1 MRKIVRTIKNEKR
14 GKLYCYMVEREDKNM
29 INQALQ
35 ADKILGEQLLAIR
48 SGIPLLIEMGLYT
61 VDEAVEIVKHIE
73 AVMKIISERDAE
85 KTGNRVADLSI
96 RRIAKMVGGEVV
108 EETTRRSAYKSAL
121 SPSAPRTEGLSMIV
135 RSSVISR
142 IPLSE
147 HPA

>member
-1 MRKIVRTIKNEKR
+1 MKKIVRTIKNEKR
-14 GKLYCYMVEREDKNM
+14 GNLYCRMVERSDKEM
-29 INQALQ
+29 IHKALQ
-35 ADKILGEQLLAIR
+35 VDKLIGDQLLAIK

-108 EETTRRSAYKSAL
+108 EEEK
-121 SPSAPRTEGLSMIV
+121 E
-135 RSSVISR
+135 
-142 IPLSE
+142 
-147 HPA
+147 

>member
-14 GKLYCYMVEREDKNM
+14 GKLYCYMVELEDKNM

-73 AVMKIISERDAE
+73 AVMKIISKRDAE

-108 EETTRRSAYKSAL
+108 EEEK
-121 SPSAPRTEGLSMIV
+121 E
-135 RSSVISR
+135 
-142 IPLSE
+142 
-147 HPA
+147 